1 MNTLQRILRS
11 GGTDLRQWY
20 KRNIKKPIVLWWER
34 KTNFNPYGV
43 WPEGACP
50 VQAEGYTEDG
60 KWYYFRAR
68 GNRARFIISESEEE
82 YFKVEGLILFER
94 ELFYGIHDYQAGWMA
109 HEDAVRLI
117 TVWLNE
123 YYVMQQDFKVSKKTI
138 KWLKNKKS

>member
-1 MNTLQRILRS
+1 MNTLQRTLRS
-11 GGTDLRQWY
+11 GGIDLHQWY
-20 KRNIKKPIVLWWER
+20 KGKIKKPIVLWWER